1 MANSFHHFQRIKCYI
16 FRALVRMTAI
26 DPMAIKYS
34 SLTPY
39 NYSFNDPIAFNDPL
53 GDDPNTGLY
62 GSRSSTPR
70 DGGVSDFVWDASE
83 QYGFYKYYGQYSS
96 GRDLSRVTGRSSLPF
111 GGWNAGM
118 GRSDWSGST
127 GSDSYR
133 SEVAAAYANGGYEY
147 GGNAYTKNGGLIT
160 TVNGHSGVWI
170 DYYTNGDK
178 NRYIDSEF
186 RVFGDAGFNRLIQE
200 GGKPIPST
208 VDLNNEGWFNQ
219 LREHYNYLK
228 GRENSLYLDEII
240 YRQSWNE
247 RTEAPWWQF
256 GFGSFASSN
265 TLKYKYGDG
274 HFTITIQAAYN
285 NWIHKNNL
293 INAVGY
299 DGLDIYFYHSA
310 PIFKGNESVDQPRI
324 IISFS
329 DYETLELWKNKGL
342 KKMKN
347 E

>member
-1 MANSFHHFQRIKCYI
+1 MFI
-16 FRALVRMTAI
+16 T
-26 DPMAIKYS
+26 
-34 SLTPY
+34 
-39 NYSFNDPIAFNDPL
+39 PL

-70 DGGVSDFVWDASE
+70 EGGVSDFVWDASE

-186 RVFGDAGFNRLIQE
+186 RVFANNSLITSILGENDIFGILNYQDKADHPGRLNIGDNKNSNSDIALHLI
-200 GGKPIPST
+200 KALRWSY
-208 VDLNNEGWFNQ
+208 VNNKDLDLNSVFSCLNTMCLFESRGTTGTQHYSGKGKLKFGDQTVSVYFEIPMTNGRTAIFSPGDYEPNPYTNPYV
-219 LREHYNYLK
+219 LRF
-228 GRENSLYLDEII
+228 
-240 YRQSWNE
+240 E
-247 RTEAPWWQF
+247 RGHGLF
-256 GFGSFASSN
+256 G
-265 TLKYKYGDG
+265 
-274 HFTITIQAAYN
+274 I
-285 NWIHKNNL
+285 NL
-293 INAVGY
+293 
-299 DGLDIYFYHSA
+299 
-310 PIFKGNESVDQPRI
+310 SVDHKSKYLIRKYI
-324 IISFS
+324 GI
-329 DYETLELWKNKGL
+329 D
-342 KKMKN
+342 
-347 E
+347 